1 MPEPTG
7 LGSVPYVVLGR
18 YLCVLLFFGIQG
30 FRRRQGES
38 TEDYYLAGRA
48 QGWVVSSLTIMATFF
63 SSFALLGAPGMVYRD
78 GVVFALFSLNVPV
91 AGVAIYLLGARIRRI
106 GREKGYLTPAD
117 MIADHYGSPVGLR
130 LLVARVGLLYAVPYI
145 VIQIQA
151 GGILSQQLFPGHNAF
166 EIGACLLAAITMVYV
181 AVGGMRSVAWTD
193 VIQGGLLVAGMLLA
207 GIAAVAVL
215 GGPGPFF
222 AAVAA
227 LPPKSL
233 SAPGT
238 TGRWTPELLFT
249 ASLFA
254 SLGSMIQPA
263 QWMRFYAAR
272 SSDVLRR
279 SALIFAA
286 VLTLC
291 FFFGVMLVGL
301 GGQVLY
307 PLLDAAG
314 DYRTTAAGA
323 VLPHPDVGS
332 TPGEF
337 DQILVVVLK
346 NHLPE
351 LLGPAGVI
359 LATLVLVAIM
369 AAAMST
375 ADSNLHALSAL
386 ITHDVYD
393 QFLRPEASPRERTWV
408 GRGLIAI
415 VTVLALIL
423 VIVARRSDSNPLGM
437 IVILGLLAIAFST
450 QLLPMTVDMLY
461 LRLGT
466 RPGAIAGLVTGLAT
480 VFLLSPFWS
489 MVAGGAFSGIFGS
502 MKKMIAIGTWGL
514 LSNATVFVV
523 VSWTGRRTAP
533 PAQVPSVVQGARS
546 QVDSAE

>member
-1 MPEPTG
+1 MSEVGG
-7 LGSVPYVVLGR
+7 LGQVPYVILGL
-18 YLCVLLFFGIQG
+18 YLVLLLIFGIVG
-30 FRRRQGES
+30 YRRRQAES
-38 TEDYYLAGRA
+38 EEDYYLAGRS

-91 AGVAIYLLGARIRRI
+91 AGVAIYLLGSRIRRL
-106 GREKGYLTPAD
+106 GRDRGYLTPAD
-117 MIADHYGSPVGLR
+117 MIADHYASPVGLR
-130 LLVARVGLLYAVPYI
+130 LLVALVGLLYAVPYV

-151 GGILSQQLFPGHNAF
+151 GGILSQQLFPGRDAF
-166 EIGACLLAAITMVYV
+166 EIGACLLALITMVYV
-181 AVGGMRSVAWTD
+181 TIGGMRSVAWTD
-193 VIQGGLLVAGMLLA
+193 VVQGGLLVGGMLLA
-207 GIAAVAVL
+207 GVAAVWVL

-222 AAVAA
+222 AAVAD

-314 DYRTTAAGA
+314 QYRTTAAGA
-323 VLPHPDVGS
+323 ILPHPSVGS

-351 LLGPAGVI
+351 LLGPAGVVV
-359 LATLVLVAIM
+359 ATLILVAIM

-386 ITHDVYD
+386 LTHDVFD
-393 QFLRPEASPRERTWV
+393 SFVRPGASQHLRMWV
-408 GRGLIAI
+408 GRGVIAA

-423 VIVARRSDSNPLGM
+423 VVIGHRSASNPLGM

-461 LRLGT
+461 LRRGT
-466 RPGAIAGLVTGLAT
+466 RQGAMAGLITGLLT
-480 VFLLSPFWS
+480 IFLLSPFWG
-489 MVAGGAFSGIFGS
+489 MVAGDAFGS
-502 MKKMIAIGTWGL
+502 LLASMKRMIDIGAWGL
-514 LSNATVFVV
+514 LCNTLVFVG
-523 VSWTGRRTAP
+523 VSWWLGGR
-533 PAQVPSVVQGARS
+533 QDPSAAHGSRS
-546 QVDSAE
+546 HVES